1 MLPKNYTTL
10 LAKDNV
16 LSLFLYPKRAFDYDF
31 RVIHLRLLRFCLTT
45 FGLWEA
51 TYLHSQASPHLPTEK
66 MDRKQRKN
74 LYYKTRA
81 NKKGVSCRKRHKT
94 PKKIICSFSFL
105 GTLRALARGVSLPSF
120 LCVCF
125 VWFICQIQGSPLQIP
140 LNLAVHRYFA
150 YDKNCGSIFP
160 EVCERSERT
169 SFPKRVKKGTRRS
182 QARGGSS
189 KQAQSLRMMIK
200 RLLSF
205 LPYSI

>member
-1 MLPKNYTTL
+1 MALPPKIQCQSWRRELKKHTTFLPPTTKKTHMHRMKKMLPKNYTTL

-81 NKKGVSCRKRHKT
+81 NKKGVSCTRHRKKSYVVFRFWE
-94 PKKIICSFSFL
+94 PCARS
-105 GTLRALARGVSLPSF
+105 ARGSLPSF

-125 VWFICQIQGSPLQIP
+125 VWFICQI
-140 LNLAVHRYFA
+140 
-150 YDKNCGSIFP
+150 
-160 EVCERSERT
+160 
-169 SFPKRVKKGTRRS
+169 
-182 QARGGSS
+182 
-189 KQAQSLRMMIK
+189 
-200 RLLSF
+200 
-205 LPYSI
+205 